1 MNTATASGSALAG
14 TLMLPRPPGR
24 IILAED
30 DPEMRELLASVLR
43 EDGHDV
49 LAAANGMELIRAAQR
64 AQEAGMPPDL
74 VITDVRM
81 PGWSGLEALD
91 FLRRAGTR
99 APVIVMSA
107 FGSARMH
114 TAAKALE
121 ATLVLDKPFD
131 LDDLRAA
138 VALLL
143 AAAAGPPAAAPAA
156 PTAS

>member
-1 MNTATASGSALAG
+1 MNTDASSRSAVVR
-14 TLMLPRPPGR
+14 TLMLPRPPRR
-24 IILAED
+24 IVLAED
-30 DPEMRELLASVLR
+30 DPEMRGLLADVLR

-49 LAAANGMELIRAAQR
+49 LLAETGLELIRAAQR
-64 AQEAGMPPDL
+64 AEDAGLPVDL

-91 FLRRAGTR
+91 FLRRQGTR

-107 FGSARMH
+107 FGSARLH
-114 TAAKALE
+114 TAARALD
-121 ATLVLDKPFD
+121 ATLVIDKPFD

-143 AAAAGPPAAAPAA
+143 ASAGGPAPAPAPAA
-156 PTAS
+156 G